1 MKNKLLTGLLSL
13 AIAVGIWL
21 YVVTVVSPNSDK
33 IFYNV
38 PVATQSEALL
48 HDRGLMITE
57 TDVTT
62 VSLHLEGNR
71 TDLNKLSNS
80 NIIVTVDVSKI
91 GEAGYH
97 SLPYNISYPG
107 NIAQNA
113 VTTLS
118 KTPGVITVKV
128 EERISK
134 PVPVN
139 VVYSGQLV
147 DNFMADKENRVLD
160 VETVSVT
167 GPKSVVD
174 QITMAKIDVDLTGR
188 SESLSERF
196 TYTLCNDQEE
206 PVDAKLVTT
215 DVADIALTLKIMRV
229 KEISLVVKIVE
240 GGGATAETSKI
251 TIEPKTIWVS
261 GSDTLLENIESLEIG
276 TIELAEI
283 PEDQTL
289 TFPIK
294 LPEGITDE
302 TGVTEVTVSVE
313 FPELATKT
321 LTVTQIDAVNIPSG
335 MRVDLLT
342 KALEIQVRG
351 PKDQIESLEASDFA
365 VTADFSDVEAGTAKV
380 KADITSSVEGVGA
393 VLSYYVSATV
403 RNR

>member
-13 AIAVGIWL
+13 AIALGIWL

-57 TDVTT
+57 TDVTA

-113 VTTLS
+113 VSTLS

-147 DNFMADKENRVLD
+147 DNFMADKENRQLD
-160 VETVSVT
+160 VETVSIT

-174 QITMAKIDVDLTGR
+174 QIAMAKIDVDLTGR

-196 TYTLCNDQEE
+196 SYTLCNDQEE

-229 KEISLVVKIVE
+229 KEIALVLNILE
-240 GGGATAETSKI
+240 GGGATAQTSRI

-302 TGVTEVTVSVE
+302 TGVTEVSVSVE

-321 LTVTQIDAVNIPSG
+321 LTVTQINAVNIPSG

-351 PKDQIESLEASDFA
+351 PKDQIESLEASDFT
-365 VTADFSDVEAGTAKV
+365 VTADFSEVEAGTAKV
-380 KADITSSVEGVGA
+380 KADITSSVDGVGA